1 MNVDRSYLPYRSA
14 RNYQD
19 RKMAKWMGFFL
30 SEHTTALSTEVEPVD
45 FSRSMALDEKLL
57 LLNQLYVQKLT
68 GIFQIIK
75 DGKSHEIR
83 GKIDSVQANQ
93 IGIQSE
99 DAHYFISI
107 NHIISVNIEE
117 ELDDEF

>member
-1 MNVDRSYLPYRSA
+1 MTVDRSYLPYRSA

-30 SEHTTALSTEVEPVD
+30 SEHTTALTTEAETID
-45 FSRSMALDEKLL
+45 FSQSLPLGEKLL
-57 LLNQLYVQKLT
+57 LLNQLYLQKLS
-68 GIFQIIK
+68 GIFQIIQNE
-75 DGKSHEIR
+75 KSIEIR
-83 GKIDSVQANQ
+83 GKIDSVQADQ
-93 IGIQSE
+93 VGVQSE

-107 NHIISVNIEE
+107 KHIISIKLEE